1 MVKNQKRLTALE
13 KGRIFQMNSDGQ
25 STNSIMSE
33 LGRSRSTINK
43 FIASIRAGGNLERV
57 ESTGR
62 KRKTTAREDTLI
74 VRQVQK
80 SRRVSCPSIREDFG
94 LQKVSVRT
102 IQRRI
107 KASGLFDST
116 WTKKKAFVGPA
127 NRANRVKWCKARLH
141 WPIPR
146 WRRILFSDESPFVLR
161 YNRRTRCYRRKN
173 DKKEKHNPEL
183 MQGSVK
189 HDKKIM
195 VWGCFAAHGV
205 GDLHRING
213 IMVKEMYQ
221 QILIRHMRPSARRL
235 FGAENYTF
243 QQDNDPKHTSHII
256 KNYFRNQ
263 HIDVLDWPSQSPD
276 LNPIENLWSI
286 LDMRCKERRPQ
297 SEQELF
303 EVLQEGWNALP
314 VDTLTKL
321 VDSMP
326 RRCAEVIASK
336 GYPVRY

>member
-1 MVKNQKRLTALE
+1 MSKKQNRLTDLE
-13 KGRIFQMNSDGQ
+13 KGRIFQMNSDGR
-25 STNSIMSE
+25 STNSIMTE
-33 LGRSRSTINK
+33 LKKSRSTINT
-43 FIASIRAGGNLERV
+43 FIARIRAGGNLERV

-62 KRKTTAREDTLI
+62 KRKTTTREDNLI

-94 LQKVSVRT
+94 LQKVTTRT

-107 KASGLFDST
+107 KASGQFVST
-116 WTKKKAFVGPA
+116 WTKKKAFVSPA
-127 NRANRVKWCKARLH
+127 NRAIRVAWCKARLH
-141 WPIPR
+141 WTVDQ
-146 WRRILFSDESPFVLR
+146 WYRILYSDESPFVYR

-173 DKKEKHNPEL
+173 DNPEL

-189 HDKKIM
+189 HDQKIM
-195 VWGCFAAHGV
+195 VWGCFAANGV

-221 QILIRHMRPSARRL
+221 QILIHHMRPSARRL
-235 FGAENYTF
+235 FGSGNYTF
-243 QQDNDPKHTSHII
+243 QQDNDPKHTAPII
-256 KNYFRNQ
+256 RSYFQNQ

-286 LDMRCKERRPQ
+286 LDMQCKDRRPQ

-303 EVLQEGWNALP
+303 EILQEGWNALP
-314 VDTLTKL
+314 VDTLTRL

-326 RRCAEVIASK
+326 RRCAQVIASK
-336 GYPVRY
+336 GFPIKY

>member
-1 MVKNQKRLTALE
+1 MYKD
-13 KGRIFQMNSDGQ
+13 RI
-25 STNSIMSE
+25 STNIIMRE
-33 LGRSRSTINK
+33 LRKSRSTINK
-43 FIASIRAGGNLERV
+43 FISRIRTGKSLDRV

-62 KRKTTAREDTLI
+62 KRKTTKREDRLI
-74 VRQVQK
+74 VHQVQK
-80 SRRVSCPSIREDFG
+80 SRRVSCPSIRDDLG

-107 KASGLFDST
+107 RATGQFVST
-116 WTKKKAFVGPA
+116 WTKKKAFVSPA
-127 NRANRVKWCKARLH
+127 NRAFRVKWCKARRY
-141 WPIPR
+141 WTVAQ
-146 WRRILFSDESPFVLR
+146 WRRILYSDESPFVLR

-173 DKKEKHNPEL
+173 DKREKCNAEL

-195 VWGCFAAHGV
+195 VWGCFAAHGL
-205 GDLHRING
+205 GDLHHIHG
-213 IMVKEMYQ
+213 IMDKEMYHN
-221 QILIRHMRPSARRL
+221 ILIRHMRPSARRL
-235 FGAENYTF
+235 FGSRNYTF
-243 QQDNDPKHTSHII
+243 QQDNDPKHTAHII

-303 EVLQEGWNALP
+303 EALQDGWNSLP
-314 VDTLTKL
+314 VDTLMKL

-336 GYPVRY
+336 GYPIRY